1 MVKRGNSLIGIVPR
15 PGCMNCVFL
24 FFWGDDFAV
33 LSWVGGNE
41 PFANWAVCLAWHRKS
56 CGVGG
61 SAAAAAAAGG
71 GAAAAAVV
79 VAAVVGDTVLCVVQL
94 EEDAKRPSH
103 YF

>member
-1 MVKRGNSLIGIVPR
+1 M
-15 PGCMNCVFL
+15 FFY

-61 SAAAAAAAGG
+61 SAAVAGG
-71 GAAAAAVV
+71 GGAAAAVV
-79 VAAVVGDTVLCVVQL
+79 VAAVVVAAVVLVQQPFVL
-94 EEDAKRPSH
+94 
-103 YF
+103 